1 MEEAKNP
8 IINDS
13 LVWGINA
20 TINGKIY
27 NNKDI
32 IDIENKNKLDK
43 DTENYEDILKN
54 IDIIKISSEKFLQS
68 ILDNNPNL
76 KNIKEKKNN
85 DEIEPDA

>member
-1 MEEAKNP
+1 MEESKNP
-8 IINDS
+8 LINDS

-54 IDIIKISSEKFLQS
+54 IDIIKTSSEKFLQS